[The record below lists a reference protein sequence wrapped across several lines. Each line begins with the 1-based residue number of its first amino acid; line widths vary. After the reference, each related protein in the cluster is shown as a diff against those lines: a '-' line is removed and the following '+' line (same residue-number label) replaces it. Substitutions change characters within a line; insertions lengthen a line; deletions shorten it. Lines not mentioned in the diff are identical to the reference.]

1 MILKKMRLSLEE
13 NKKRDTRKYQRE
25 INLKIILEKR
35 KEAKKKFKKERK
47 NENELKI
54 LYKKRRL
61 KKHFK

>member
-35 KEAKKKFKKERK
+35 KEAKKKFKKGRK